1 MTRGQVR
8 LKFIQSLSP
17 AVYSFLGEEAKRR
30 EINIQQLVRAIIIP
44 EWLEK
49 LEKLE
54 KAKKLSSYQNPS
66 SQTRRG

>member
-1 MTRGQVR
+1 MTRGQTR

-30 EINIQQLVRAIIIP
+30 MINIQQLVRAIIIP

-54 KAKKLSSYQNPS
+54 KAKKSTHFSH
-66 SQTRRG
+66 T